1 MADAPLT
8 LLTLKEALRE
18 ALKPLETRMG
28 NMETRMDGMEGQI
41 TGIAADVAEVK
52 IKVAVL
58 LNINANAD
66 VRTIN
71 SLKPLTA
78 NLMKLPYTYS
88 GQPWPAGV
96 AQPKRMV
103 DLAVSG
109 AETLPGMVG
118 GGKSQWNRGMSRA
131 FLAHAA
137 PPTGEESEGE
147 DEGTVQ
153 SRTSRLRCVELMG
166 GSFERITGAVYALQ

>member
-78 NLMKLPYTYS
+78 TLNKLLFTYN

-96 AQPKRMV
+96 AQPERMV

-109 AETLPGMVG
+109 AEVLPEILG
-118 GGKSQWNRGMSRA
+118 GGKPQWNRMKSRA

-137 PPTGEESEGE
+137 PPTGGESEGE
-147 DEGTVQ
+147 DEGIVQ
-153 SRTSRLRCVELMG
+153 SFTLRSRCVELMG
-166 GSFERITGAVYALQ
+166 GSFERITGAMNALH